1 VLGEVLRKPDKGK
14 SSGVLFGDHER
25 YVDWDG
31 RSEDPQGSPGGALR
45 RELEAGHSSPITEY
59 TITQTAM
66 KELLLG
72 IFENPVI
79 VYTLLALVPLIFVIP
94 FALFAVWWERKIS
107 AHMQD
112 RLGPMR
118 TGGWHGWAQTIAD
131 ILKLIQKEDIIPSAA
146 DRRLFKL
153 APYIV
158 FAGSY
163 AAYAAIPFSAAYIGS
178 EINIGL
184 FYVIAISSIVV
195 VGLLMAG
202 WASNNKWSL
211 FGAMRSAAQIVS
223 YEIPIALGLL
233 AVVMVA
239 GTFDLQEIN
248 RMQSG
253 WFWNWFMFQK
263 FPFLFLAMIV
273 YFVASLAE
281 VNRTPFDIPEAE
293 SELVGGYHTEYGG
306 MRFALLF
313 LSEYANMFAVSAVAS
328 TVFLGGWNSPFGS
341 FLSGPVLGF
350 FWFLAKGMAF
360 IFVQMWLR
368 WTLPR
373 LRVDQLMYVG
383 WKVLIPFG
391 FVIVFGVGIWTLAVR

>member
-1 VLGEVLRKPDKGK
+1 
-14 SSGVLFGDHER
+14 
-25 YVDWDG
+25 
-31 RSEDPQGSPGGALR
+31 
-45 RELEAGHSSPITEY
+45 
-59 TITQTAM
+59 M
-66 KELLLG
+66 KELLIDLLG
-72 IFENPVI
+72 NEIL
-79 VYTLLALVPLIFVIP
+79 VYVLMGIVPLLWVVP

-118 TGGWHGWAQTIAD
+118 TGGWHGWSQTIAD
-131 ILKLIQKEDIIPSAA
+131 ILKLIQKEDIIPTLA
-146 DRRLFKL
+146 DRKLFKL
-153 APYIV
+153 APYVV
-158 FAGSY
+158 FTGSY

-184 FYVIAISSIVV
+184 FYVVSVSSIGV

-211 FGAMRSAAQIVS
+211 FGALRSAAQIVS
-223 YEIPIALGLL
+223 YEVPVALAIL
-233 AVVMVA
+233 AVVMIV

-248 RMQSG
+248 RAQSG

-263 FPFLFLAMIV
+263 FPLVFLAGVI

-293 SELVGGYHTEYGG
+293 QELVGGYHTEYGG

-313 LSEYANMFAVSAVAS
+313 LSEYANMFAVSAVAA
-328 TVFLGGWNSPFGS
+328 TLFLGGWNSPFGD
-341 FLSGPVLGF
+341 FLSGPVWGA
-350 FWFLAKGMAF
+350 FWFLGKGMAF
-360 IFVQMWLR
+360 IFLQMWLR

-383 WKVLIPFG
+383 WKVLIPFS
-391 FVIVFGVGIWTLAVR
+391 FVLIIGIGLWVMLAG

>member
-1 VLGEVLRKPDKGK
+1 MREFLLEVLQIEIL
-14 SSGVLFGDHER
+14 V
-25 YVDWDG
+25 Y
-31 RSEDPQGSPGGALR
+31 ALM
-45 RELEAGHSSPITEY
+45 A
-59 TITQTAM
+59 
-66 KELLLG
+66 
-72 IFENPVI
+72 I
-79 VYTLLALVPLIFVIP
+79 VPMLWVVP

-131 ILKLIQKEDIIPSAA
+131 ILKLIQKEDIIPALA
-146 DRRLFKL
+146 DRKLFKL
-153 APYIV
+153 APYVV

-178 EINIGL
+178 DINIGL
-184 FYVIAISSIVV
+184 FYIISITSIVV

-211 FGAMRSAAQIVS
+211 YGAMRAAAQIVS
-223 YEIPIALGLL
+223 YEVPVILSIL
-233 AVVMVA
+233 AVVMIV

-248 RMQSG
+248 RAQSG
-253 WFWNWFMFQK
+253 PFWNWFVFQK
-263 FPFLFLAMIV
+263 FPFLFLAALI
-273 YFVASLAE
+273 YFLSSLAE

-306 MRFALLF
+306 MRFAMLF
-313 LSEYANMFAVSAVAS
+313 LSEYANMFAVSAIAA
-328 TVFLGGWNSPFGS
+328 TLFFGGWNSPFGEM
-341 FLSGPVLGF
+341 FSGPWWGA
-350 FWFLAKGMAF
+350 FWFFSKGMAF

-373 LRVDQLMYVG
+373 LRVDQLMYVS
-383 WKVLIPFG
+383 WKVLIPFS
-391 FVIVFGVGIWTLAVR
+391 FVIILGVGFWVMLSP

>member
-1 VLGEVLRKPDKGK
+1 MKNVLLDLLSNEVL
-14 SSGVLFGDHER
+14 
-25 YVDWDG
+25 
-31 RSEDPQGSPGGALR
+31 
-45 RELEAGHSSPITEY
+45 
-59 TITQTAM
+59 
-66 KELLLG
+66 
-72 IFENPVI
+72 
-79 VYTLLALVPLIFVIP
+79 VYTLMAFVPLVWVIP

-112 RLGPMR
+112 RLGPMF

-131 ILKLIQKEDIIPSAA
+131 ILKLIQKEDIIPAAA
-146 DRRLFKL
+146 DKKLFKL
-153 APYIV
+153 APYVV

-163 AAYAAIPFSAAYIGS
+163 AAYAAIPFSAAYIGA

-184 FYVIAISSIVV
+184 FYVISISSLVV

-211 FGAMRSAAQIVS
+211 YGALRSAAQIIS
-223 YEIPIALGLL
+223 YEIPVALSIL
-233 AVVMVA
+233 AVVMVV

-248 RMQSG
+248 RLQTG
-253 WFWNWFMFQK
+253 PIWHWLVFQK
-263 FPFLFLAMIV
+263 FPLLLFASLI
-273 YFVASLAE
+273 YFIASLAE
-281 VNRTPFDIPEAE
+281 VNRTPFDLPEAE

-313 LSEYANMFAVSAVAS
+313 LSEYANMFAVSAIAV
-328 TVFLGGWNSPFGS
+328 TLFFGGWNSPFGD
-341 FLSGPVLGF
+341 FLSGAWWGV
-350 FWFLAKGMAF
+350 FWFLSKGMVV

-383 WKVLIPFG
+383 WKVLIPFS
-391 FVIVFGVGIWTLAVR
+391 FVLILGIGAWVLAAGQ

>member
-1 VLGEVLRKPDKGK
+1 
-14 SSGVLFGDHER
+14 
-25 YVDWDG
+25 
-31 RSEDPQGSPGGALR
+31 
-45 RELEAGHSSPITEY
+45 
-59 TITQTAM
+59 
-66 KELLLG
+66 
-72 IFENPVI
+72 
-79 VYTLLALVPLIFVIP
+79 VPLLFVIP

-146 DRRLFKL
+146 DRRLFIL
-153 APYIV
+153 APYLV

-184 FYVIAISSIVV
+184 FYVISISSLVV

-211 FGAMRSAAQIVS
+211 YGALRSAAQIVS
-223 YEIPIALGLL
+223 YEIPVALSLL
-233 AVVMVA
+233 AVVMVV
-239 GTFDLQEIN
+239 GTFDLQAIN
-248 RMQSG
+248 QAQG
-253 WFWNWFMFQK
+253 GYFWNWFIFQK
-263 FPFLFLAMIV
+263 FPLLFLAGLI

-313 LSEYANMFAVSAVAS
+313 LSEYANMFAVSAIAA
-328 TVFLGGWNSPFGS
+328 TMFLGGWNSPFGE
-341 FLSGPVLGF
+341 FLSGPFWGA
-350 FWFLAKGMAF
+350 FWFVSKGMVF

-373 LRVDQLMYVG
+373 LRVDQLMVVG
-383 WKVLIPFG
+383 WKVLIPFS
-391 FVIVFGVGIWTLAVR
+391 FVLIFGVGIWVLAAGH

>member
-1 VLGEVLRKPDKGK
+1 
-14 SSGVLFGDHER
+14 
-25 YVDWDG
+25 
-31 RSEDPQGSPGGALR
+31 
-45 RELEAGHSSPITEY
+45 
-59 TITQTAM
+59 M
-66 KELLLG
+66 KELLIDLLQNE
-72 IFENPVI
+72 IL
-79 VYTLLALVPLIFVIP
+79 VYALMAFVPLAWIVP
-94 FALFAVWWERKIS
+94 FALFAVWLERKVA

-146 DRRLFKL
+146 DRKLFTL
-153 APYIV
+153 APYVV
-158 FAGSY
+158 FIGSY
-163 AAYAAIPFSAAYIGS
+163 AAYAAIPFSAAYVGA
-178 EINIGL
+178 ELNIGL
-184 FYVIAISSIVV
+184 FYIIAISSLVV

-223 YEIPIALGLL
+223 YEIPVAVSLL
-233 AVVMVA
+233 AVVMVV
-239 GTFDLQEIN
+239 GSFDLQEIN

-253 WFWNWFMFQK
+253 WFWNWLVFQK
-263 FPFLFLAMIV
+263 FPLLFIAAVI

-293 SELVGGYHTEYGG
+293 SELVAGYHTEYGG
-306 MRFALLF
+306 MKFALFF
-313 LSEYANMFAVSAVAS
+313 LAEYANMFAVSAIAS
-328 TVFLGGWNSPFGS
+328 TLFFGGWNSPFGD
-341 FLSGPVLGF
+341 FLSGPWWGA
-350 FWFLAKGMAF
+350 FWFISKGMAF

-383 WKVLIPFG
+383 WKVLIPFS
-391 FVIVFGVGIWTLAVR
+391 FAVVIGVGAWMLLAQ

>member
-1 VLGEVLRKPDKGK
+1 
-14 SSGVLFGDHER
+14 
-25 YVDWDG
+25 
-31 RSEDPQGSPGGALR
+31 
-45 RELEAGHSSPITEY
+45 
-59 TITQTAM
+59 M
-66 KELLLG
+66 KEFLFDILSNEIL
-72 IFENPVI
+72 
-79 VYTLLALVPLIFVIP
+79 VYALLAVVPLLWVVP

-131 ILKLIQKEDIIPSAA
+131 ILKLIQKEDIIASAA

-163 AAYAAIPFSAAYIGS
+163 AAYAAIPFSSAYIGS
-178 EINIGL
+178 AINVGI
-184 FYVIAISSIVV
+184 FYIIAVSSIVV

-211 FGAMRSAAQIVS
+211 LGAMRSAAQIVS
-223 YEIPIALGLL
+223 YEIPVALSIL
-233 AVVMVA
+233 AVIMVA
-239 GTFDLQEIN
+239 GTLDMQAITEA
-248 RMQSG
+248 QSG
-253 WFWNWFMFQK
+253 PFWNWFVFQK
-263 FPFLFLAMIV
+263 FPFLFFGAAI
-273 YFVASLAE
+273 YIISSLAE

-313 LSEYANMFAVSAVAS
+313 LSEYANMFAVSAVA
-328 TVFLGGWNSPFGS
+328 TTLFFGGWNSPFGEV
-341 FLSGPVLGF
+341 LAGPWWGA
-350 FWFLAKGMAF
+350 FWFLGKGMAF

-373 LRVDQLMYVG
+373 LRVDQLMYVA
-383 WKVLIPFG
+383 WKVMIPFS
-391 FVIVFGVGIWTLAVR
+391 FVVMFGVGLWMMLAS

>member
-1 VLGEVLRKPDKGK
+1 MKEFLVNFLQNEILV
-14 SSGVLFGDHER
+14 
-25 YVDWDG
+25 
-31 RSEDPQGSPGGALR
+31 
-45 RELEAGHSSPITEY
+45 Y
-59 TITQTAM
+59 TIM
-66 KELLLG
+66 VVLPLLW
-72 IFENPVI
+72 I
-79 VYTLLALVPLIFVIP
+79 IP

-131 ILKLIQKEDIIPSAA
+131 ILKLIQKEDIVPGAA
-146 DRRLFKL
+146 DRKLFNL

-158 FAGSY
+158 FVGSF
-163 AAYAAIPFSAAYIGS
+163 AAYAAIPFSAAYVGS

-184 FYVIAISSIVV
+184 FYVISISSLVV

-211 FGAMRSAAQIVS
+211 FGALRSASQIIS
-223 YEIPIALGLL
+223 YEIPIAVSLL
-233 AVVMVA
+233 AVIMVV
-239 GTFDLQEIN
+239 GSFDMQEIN
-248 RMQSG
+248 QAQAG
-253 WFWNWFMFQK
+253 WFWNWFVFQK
-263 FPFLFLAMIV
+263 PPLLFVAFLI

-293 SELVGGYHTEYGG
+293 SELVAGYHTEYAG
-306 MRFALLF
+306 MKFALLF
-313 LSEYANMFAVSAVAS
+313 LAEYANMFAVSAIAAS
-328 TVFLGGWNSPFGS
+328 VFFGGWNSPFGD
-341 FLSGPVLGF
+341 FLTGPWWGL
-350 FWFLAKGMAF
+350 FWFIAKSMSF

-383 WKVLIPFG
+383 WKVLIPFSFAIVIGIG
-391 FVIVFGVGIWTLAVR
+391 FWVMMGQ